1 MSIDE
6 KVDIVNENDEV
17 VGVVS
22 KQIAHR
28 DGLLHRT
35 VIAEVIGSDGSW
47 TLVKQA
53 SDRQDAGQ
61 FVSPIGGHVQ
71 SNESVEDALRREGN
85 EEYGLEGDI
94 SFKYIGKK
102 IYRREVNGKKE
113 HHYFILFEIYS
124 DKAPILNEESI
135 GYEKFTKEQ
144 LYREVEKNPKKF
156 GDAFHFVLETFYP
169 HLLAKNGS

>member
-1 MSIDE
+1 MSLDE
-6 KVDIVNENDEV
+6 QVDIVNENDDV
-17 VGVVS
+17 VGIVS

-35 VIAEVIGSDGSW
+35 VISEVIGSDGSW

-85 EEYGLEGDI
+85 EEYGLEGDL
-94 SFKYIGKK
+94 SFKCIGKK
-102 IYRREVNGKKE
+102 IYRRDVNGKKE

-124 DKAPILNEESI
+124 DKKPLLNEESI

-144 LYREVEKNPKKF
+144 LKQELKDNPKKF
-156 GDAFHFVLETFYP
+156 GDAFHFLVETFYKE
-169 HLLAKNGS
+169 LLTS